1 MPSKDDPEG
10 IDEVINEL
18 KSLVGQGANIT
29 DSLLG
34 LLADEDSV
42 LSRVLGEE
50 LVTELEKIDKAEE
63 EAKLKKNGKSVTD
76 TKTIS
81 P

>member
-1 MPSKDDPEG
+1 MPNKNDPEG

-18 KSLVGQGANIT
+18 KTLVGQGTNIT

-34 LLADEDSV
+34 LLADENSV

-63 EAKLKKNGKSVTD
+63 EAKLKKKKSVTD
-76 TKTIS
+76 TKTAS